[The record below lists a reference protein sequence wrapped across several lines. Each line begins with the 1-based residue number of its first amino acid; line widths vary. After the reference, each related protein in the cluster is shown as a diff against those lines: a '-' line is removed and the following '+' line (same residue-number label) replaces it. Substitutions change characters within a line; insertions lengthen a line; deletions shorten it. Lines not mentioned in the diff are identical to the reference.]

1 MNLMSLDDRLRYRA
15 LQRKSNELYSA
26 EKYQETM
33 NMDRSM
39 VKQFPELK
47 IATYYSMI
55 ATASKM
61 KDYELSCKLLKEVLD
76 DGGWYSELILRQSPS
91 LNPLQGMPEF
101 EGLVKLSVSRSKQPS
116 KPDNIT
122 IIPENTDPPYPL
134 MLSLHGGGGFIEDE
148 YESWKTIVDQGYI
161 LGIPRSTNLY
171 WSGIDSAYWPD
182 YISSV
187 NEIKNYIET
196 INVNNN
202 IDKDRLF
209 LGGFSQGGGVAVQ
222 LALTGDEDNI
232 PVRGFVVVAPG
243 GGMMDEPDKWQ
254 SLIDKAN
261 NRDLRGMIIRGTEDL
276 AIPREKV
283 QDLVKTLND
292 GGIYCKFLEYPG
304 LGHWY
309 PPDMADIVTSFI
321 ANIN

>member
-1 MNLMSLDDRLRYRA
+1 MNLMNLDDRLRYRA

-33 NMDRSM
+33 NMDKSI
-39 VKQFPELK
+39 VKEFPELK
-47 IATYYSMI
+47 TATYYSMI
-55 ATASKM
+55 ATASKI

-76 DGGWYSELILRQSPS
+76 EGGWYSELILRQSPS

-101 EGLVKLSVSRSKQPS
+101 EDLVKLSVRRSKQPS
-116 KPDNIT
+116 KSDNIT
-122 IIPENTDPPYPL
+122 VIPDNADLPYPL

-171 WSGIDSAYWPD
+171 WSGMDSAYWPD

-187 NEIKNYIET
+187 NDIKNYIDT
-196 INVNNN
+196 INVNNI
-202 IDKDRLF
+202 IDTNRLF

-222 LALTGDEDNI
+222 IALTGDI

-254 SLIDKAN
+254 SLIDNAN

-283 QDLVKTLND
+283 QDFVKTLIE
-292 GGIYCKFLEYPG
+292 GGINCQFLEYPG

-309 PPDMADIVTSFI
+309 PTDMVDIVTSFI
-321 ANIN
+321 ANI